1 MARKP
6 PKGKS
11 LAEVN
16 PELAKQWHTSKN
28 GDLTPFDLTVSSNK
42 KVWWKCTK
50 GNDHEWLAPVSR
62 RSNGSE
68 CGICTNRITV
78 LSNSL
83 ATINPELAK
92 QWHPTKNGNLTPFDV
107 NSVSGKK
114 VWWKCDKA
122 DDHEW
127 NTSINNRSRGGSC
140 PMCSGHRVVVSNSLA
155 TINPELAKQWHPTKN
170 GNLTPYDLTVSSNK
184 KVWWKCPEG
193 DDHEWQAQ
201 VSNRNNSEIS
211 CSICTNRVTV
221 FSNCLRTTHPELA
234 KQWHPTKN
242 GDLTPI
248 DISFGSNKKVW
259 WKCDKADDHEWR
271 TSVVKRSNGS
281 NCPACGGQK
290 VVNSNSLAITH
301 PEVAKEWHPT
311 KNGDLTPYD
320 VTANSNKK
328 VWWKCD
334 KADDHEWSS
343 VIASKIRSGCSVCRG
358 RTIVLSNS
366 LAATHPEVAKEWH
379 PTKNGDLTPHDVYS
393 GSTADIWWKCDK
405 GEDHEWEVEV
415 RNRSQG
421 STCPICSG
429 NRVVV
434 SNSLATINPELAKQ
448 WHPTKNGNL
457 TPYDVTARSGKKVWW
472 QCDKEDNHEWYTSIA
487 GMRDCPNCAEYGFNP
502 SKPSFFYIRDIKVSN
517 KRAIKFG
524 ITNQMDGGR
533 EKKQK
538 RNLNGEMNTILK
550 IETKGIFALEIENK
564 CKMIYG
570 RDGYLSHDEFPD
582 GFTET
587 IKYSEES
594 LNKIKSIVDE
604 VLTEKAEKKK

>member
-28 GDLTPFDLTVSSNK
+28 GDLTPFYLTVSSNK

-170 GNLTPYDLTVSSNK
+170 GNLTPYD
-184 KVWWKCPEG
+184 
-193 DDHEWQAQ
+193 
-201 VSNRNNSEIS
+201 
-211 CSICTNRVTV
+211 
-221 FSNCLRTTHPELA
+221 
-234 KQWHPTKN
+234 
-242 GDLTPI
+242 
-248 DISFGSNKKVW
+248 
-259 WKCDKADDHEWR
+259 
-271 TSVVKRSNGS
+271 
-281 NCPACGGQK
+281 
-290 VVNSNSLAITH
+290 
-301 PEVAKEWHPT
+301 
-311 KNGDLTPYD
+311 
-320 VTANSNKK
+320 
-328 VWWKCD
+328 
-334 KADDHEWSS
+334 
-343 VIASKIRSGCSVCRG
+343 
-358 RTIVLSNS
+358 
-366 LAATHPEVAKEWH
+366 
-379 PTKNGDLTPHDVYS
+379 
-393 GSTADIWWKCDK
+393 
-405 GEDHEWEVEV
+405 
-415 RNRSQG
+415 
-421 STCPICSG
+421 
-429 NRVVV
+429 
-434 SNSLATINPELAKQ
+434 
-448 WHPTKNGNL
+448 
-457 TPYDVTARSGKKVWW
+457 VTARSGKKVWW

-487 GMRDCPNCAEYGFNP
+487 CMRDCPNCAEYGFNP

-594 LNKIKSIVDE
+594 LNKIKSIVDD
-604 VLTEKAEKKK
+604 VLTEKAEKKKGQ